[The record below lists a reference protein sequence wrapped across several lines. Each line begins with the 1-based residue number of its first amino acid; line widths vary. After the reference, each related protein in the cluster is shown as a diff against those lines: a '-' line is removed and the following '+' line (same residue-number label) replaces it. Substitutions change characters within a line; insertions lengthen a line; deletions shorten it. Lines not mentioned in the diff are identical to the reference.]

1 MTQPN
6 TTTFDKEVLQ
16 NIFEDLIKD
25 SLIKLA
31 KDLADRILLVEL
43 QYLYINKIYDNYE
56 DSSKFTDKFIM
67 DVDLII
73 SKYYHTI
80 SDDIDRAIDTLIVD
94 MHAQDLPT

>member
-1 MTQPN
+1 MTQTN
-6 TTTFDKEVLQ
+6 TTTFNKEVLQ

-43 QYLYINKIYDNYE
+43 QYLYINKIYNNYE
-56 DSSKFTDKFIM
+56 DSSKFIDKFII

-73 SKYYHTI
+73 SKSYHTI
-80 SDDIDRAIDTLIVD
+80 SSDIDKAIDTLIVE
-94 MHAQDLPT
+94 MRA